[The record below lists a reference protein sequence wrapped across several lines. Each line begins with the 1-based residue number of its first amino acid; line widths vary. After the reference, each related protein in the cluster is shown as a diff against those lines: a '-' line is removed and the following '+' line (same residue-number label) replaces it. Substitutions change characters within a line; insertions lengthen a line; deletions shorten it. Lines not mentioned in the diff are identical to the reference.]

1 MLAEKCL
8 EIAEIIS
15 NKDTDVMSELRE
27 SFASPSTY
35 IDKHREHLSEYFML
49 DENKLN
55 DFAADKWRA
64 MVEILELHE
73 YVFTRDWKDE
83 LGDFLYFLL
92 QTKRAVAENIKIE
105 ESDPVFSEEGDIPEW
120 CTLIDDKL
128 AAKNLVVGN
137 IDTDSDEYTVF
148 ICTAEEML
156 SLKKCSSAINH
167 RIDFAKDS

>member
-15 NKDTDVMSELRE
+15 NKDAGVMSEIRE

-35 IDKHREHLSEYFML
+35 IDKHREHLSEYFFL
-49 DENKLN
+49 DENELN
-55 DFAADKWRA
+55 DFAADKWRV
-64 MVEILELHE
+64 MVDILELHE
-73 YVFTRDWKDE
+73 YVCMRDWKDE
-83 LGDFLYFLL
+83 LEDFLYFLL
-92 QTKRAVAENIKIE
+92 QTKRAVAENIKID
-105 ESDPVFSEEGDIPEW
+105 ESDPAFSEEGDIPEW
-120 CTLIDDKL
+120 STLIDDKL
-128 AAKNLVVGN
+128 AGKNLVVGN
-137 IDTDSDEYTVF
+137 INTDSDAYTVF